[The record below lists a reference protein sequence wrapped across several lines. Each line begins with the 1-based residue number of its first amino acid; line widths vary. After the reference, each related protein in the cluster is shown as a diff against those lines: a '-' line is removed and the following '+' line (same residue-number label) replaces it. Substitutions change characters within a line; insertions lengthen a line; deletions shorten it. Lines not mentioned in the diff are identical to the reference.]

1 TTSYTAAFASANVG
15 AWSVSVSGIAIS
27 GGDAGNYTYNTTAVT
42 TASITAAPATSTA
55 TVSPVSLQYSD
66 RVSFTATI
74 CPGSALT
81 INPTGSSV
89 TFKIGSQTMGTV
101 STWTAVVAPTC
112 STGSGIQA
120 TLANVA
126 LLEPTPF
133 GTAPTGQLAPG
144 TRTVT
149 ALLSGIDSNFSTA
162 NSPTTTLTI
171 NKEDAKA

>member
-1 TTSYTAAFASANVG
+1 
-15 AWSVSVSGIAIS
+15 
-27 GGDAGNYTYNTTAVT
+27 
-42 TASITAAPATSTA
+42 
-55 TVSPVSLQYSD
+55 
-66 RVSFTATI
+66 
-74 CPGSALT
+74 
-81 INPTGSSV
+81 
-89 TFKIGSQTMGTV
+89 MGTV

-126 LLEPTPF
+126 LLEPSPF
-133 GTAPTGQLAPG
+133 GTAPTGQLVPG

-171 NKEDAKA
+171 NKEDAKATFTGSLFYGIPLTATSGTITLSATIQDTTAVDSISDPNAGDIRNAKVTFVDRATGTPFAGCSNLSVGLVNLSDSKTGSV